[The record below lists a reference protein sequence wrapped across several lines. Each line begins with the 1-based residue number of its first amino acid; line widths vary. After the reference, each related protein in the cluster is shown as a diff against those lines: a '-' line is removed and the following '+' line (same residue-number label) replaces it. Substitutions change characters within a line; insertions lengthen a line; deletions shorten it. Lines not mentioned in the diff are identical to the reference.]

1 MMDILKRI
9 DFVQQFAN
17 EYADGSWS
25 VDVDKWRNHVT
36 PEFIEDIRQYI
47 VSLQLKL
54 MHEQTVQAKP
64 YTYLWEADGTC
75 QAVKGDIQISSNT
88 GPAYGWKVTPLYTA
102 PIPQQ
107 PAQPVFPFVPWSK
120 EKEMVESWTAQ
131 QAQPE
136 RAPTDVQRYQWLR
149 QRIEVKQV
157 TPATG
162 PARQGI
168 DVKIGCAFLDS
179 KLPYVVPAS
188 YPEEQAQQLDAA
200 IDAAIKQGG
209 QHD

>member
-1 MMDILKRI
+1 MKNTLENEMLDAAISWCDSNGINVLEPEQLASLVNSLHIAVI
-9 DFVQQFAN
+9 DA
-17 EYADGSWS
+17 
-25 VDVDKWRNHVT
+25 
-36 PEFIEDIRQYI
+36 
-47 VSLQLKL
+47 
-54 MHEQTVQAKP
+54 
-64 YTYLWEADGTC
+64 
-75 QAVKGDIQISSNT
+75 
-88 GPAYGWKVTPLYTA
+88 A

-107 PAQPVFPFVPWSK
+107 PAPAYPVEWATFLHYPQCWDTAAHPTLHDAIHEALAWSGCSVCK
-120 EKEMVESWTAQ
+120 

-136 RAPTDVQRYQWLR
+136 RAPSDAQRYQWLR
-149 QRIEVKQV
+149 QRIEVKKV

-188 YPEEQAQQLDAA
+188 YPEELAQKLDDA

-209 QHD
+209 QQ